1 MMKITAAEIA
11 ALVGGRLEGNPAAS
25 AESAAPIEDAGESDV
40 TFVVL
45 PKYEKCIAQA
55 RASIIIVGKSYDF
68 KDKTFVVVQNP
79 LAALAVVL
87 ARFAES
93 LAPRLATGVSERS
106 SVSPSAVLGKN
117 VFVGSF
123 AVISDG
129 AVVGDSSVIHPGC
142 FVGEGA
148 KIGRDCVLHPSVTIY
163 DRCVLGDRVTIHAGT
178 VIGSDGFGYI
188 PPSPATAKSG
198 IPSKIP
204 QIGIVK
210 IGDDVEIGSNTSI
223 DRATMGAT
231 IIGDGTKIDNLVHI
245 AHNVKIGRNCMLA
258 GQVGFAGSATVGD
271 GVMMAGQAGVNGHI
285 EIGAGAVI
293 AGQSGVI
300 GDVPAG
306 QTVSGFPARP
316 HAKMMR
322 VYALMEKLPEMYAAF
337 LSLNGSRSRE
347 KK

>member
-1 MMKITAAEIA
+1 MIKITAAELA
-11 ALVGGRLEGNPAAS
+11 ALVGGRVEGNPAAS
-25 AESAAPIEDAGESDV
+25 AASAAPIEDAGASDV
-40 TFVVL
+40 TFVAL
-45 PKYEKCIAQA
+45 PKYEKCIAST

-79 LAALAVVL
+79 LIALAVIL
-87 ARFAES
+87 ERFAS
-93 LAPRLATGVSERS
+93 ALAPRLASGVSAHS
-106 SVSPSAVLGKN
+106 SVSPSATLGKN
-117 VFVGSF
+117 VFVGHF

-129 AVVGDSSVIHPGC
+129 AVVGDSSVIHTGC

-163 DRCVLGDRVTIHAGT
+163 GRCVLGDRVTIHAGT

-188 PPSPATAKSG
+188 PSPAAVKSG

-231 IIGDGTKIDNLVHI
+231 TIGDGTKIDNLVHI

-258 GQVGFAGSATVGD
+258 AQVGFAGSATVGD
-271 GVMMAGQAGVNGHI
+271 GVMMAGQAGINGHI

-300 GDVPAG
+300 GDVPPG

-322 VYALMEKLPEMYAAF
+322 VYALMEKLPEMYDAF
-337 LSLNGSRSRE
+337 SKL
-347 KK
+347 KKK